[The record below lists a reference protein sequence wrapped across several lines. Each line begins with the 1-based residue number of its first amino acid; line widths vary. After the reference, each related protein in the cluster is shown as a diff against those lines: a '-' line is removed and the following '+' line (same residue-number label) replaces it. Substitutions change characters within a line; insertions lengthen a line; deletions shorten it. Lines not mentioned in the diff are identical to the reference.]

1 MEDSGGRTQHD
12 FWGSPGSQKHLIPK
26 ADLRSGSSV
35 RTAYGK
41 AVGKPGAILGFLR
54 SCFPPLLPHVS
65 TKRTAGSDPVPV
77 AFVTTDPEHSGLQ
90 LSCSQWSRPWQT
102 HKICQENQYK
112 ADRSKVTHASSLR
125 KWLDGCLT
133 DNASVLFIVG
143 LEIAQRSL
151 NVWRCRR

>member
-1 MEDSGGRTQHD
+1 MTSGAPLVPAAPHSKSRPQIWELSEDSV
-12 FWGSPGSQKHLIPK
+12 WE
-26 ADLRSGSSV
+26 SS
-35 RTAYGK
+35 GK
-41 AVGKPGAILGFLR
+41 ARGHPW
-54 SCFPPLLPHVS
+54 FPALLFASSPPTRS

-90 LSCSQWSRPWQT
+90 FSCSQWSWPWQT

-112 ADRSKVTHASSLR
+112 ADRSKVTHASSPLR

-133 DNASVLFIVG
+133 DNTSVLFIVG